1 MEPLNKLILSR
12 QETDNSW
19 LVQRSD
25 LDENLNLDIKN
36 PRRKLHSL
44 ADRGDLE
51 VLSAQMRSFA
61 DEADAV
67 KAELAKITQ
76 LIRQSPWE
84 LLGHHTFESD
94 ERVGEDYTPEMPLLG
109 VSAEEGITN
118 PKTAIGKSPERY
130 KVLRIHYLA
139 YNPMRINIGSIG
151 VVRDETQQGITSPDY
166 VVFYCGPDLLPEY
179 VYHYLRSETG
189 RHEIHLKTKGSVRF
203 RLYFEQLAKITLPI
217 PKELE
222 VQQRFVNACNR
233 LEALKRMLSAAAS
246 AATDCLNAATRSGFL
261 HESGKSSNNSTAD
274 RAA

>member
-1 MEPLNKLILSR
+1 MEPLKNVIEAR

-36 PRRKLHSL
+36 PRRKLDSL
-44 ADRGDLE
+44 ADRGNLE

-61 DEADAV
+61 DEADAI
-67 KAELAKITQ
+67 KTELEQITE
-76 LIRQSPWE
+76 LIRQSPSE
-84 LLGHHTFESD
+84 LLGSHTFESD
-94 ERVGEDYTPEMPLLG
+94 ERVGEDYSAEMPLLG

-130 KVLRIHYLA
+130 KVLRTHYLA

-203 RLYFEQLAKITLPI
+203 RLYFDQLAKIKI
-217 PKELE
+217 PVPKDIE

-233 LEALKRMLSAAAS
+233 LEGLRRMLSAAAS

-261 HESGKSSNNSTAD
+261 PESGKSPEILTED